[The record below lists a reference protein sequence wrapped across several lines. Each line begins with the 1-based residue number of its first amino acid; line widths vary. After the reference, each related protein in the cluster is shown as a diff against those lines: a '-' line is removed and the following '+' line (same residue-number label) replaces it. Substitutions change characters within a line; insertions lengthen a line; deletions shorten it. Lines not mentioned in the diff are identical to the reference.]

1 MNLSQ
6 YVTLKMGNKFI
17 FKEPLQS
24 LKSAGGNSN
33 YMNPNMQKNNY
44 YSPNNYNNNN
54 QRNLKKRNYQG
65 MDIIPKFI
73 ANENMQELNKE
84 LLDRLLKKKGIFNK
98 MMSSYFSE
106 GADYFTNS
114 IQEVEME
121 MNNERLGSESSK
133 NRDYEGFLDLLSFIN
148 SNRTN
153 PKLTTMQNITLDD
166 YKNMNN
172 ETKNTVLGGIYE
184 NKPLF
189 EQKLKLKYTN
199 NKNNGSGGF
208 GNNPYLINNNNQRP
222 RGNSNNNKYNNN
234 KKQVNQRNLVT
245 KDQIDLFKIFIGNQ
259 NISNN
264 DALSYFDLGNPKV
277 IIAADRY
284 FKKLYGLD
292 TITLQFIYPYQQ
304 KVGTKI
310 HKFRLITEIS
320 ELFMTAHKDYLSLN
334 NPRLYMENGRE
345 IKDDKRIKC
354 IGALGIQN
362 NSKIKVII

>member
-24 LKSAGGNSN
+24 LKSVNNNN
-33 YMNPNMQKNNY
+33 YINPNMQKNNY
-44 YSPNNYNNNN
+44 YSPNNFNNN
-54 QRNLKKRNYQG
+54 QRNFKKRNYQG

-84 LLDRLLKKKGIFNK
+84 LLDRLLKKKAVFNK
-98 MMSSYFSE
+98 MMNSYFSE
-106 GADYFTNS
+106 GDIYFS
-114 IQEVEME
+114 SSLQEIEME
-121 MNNERLGSESSK
+121 MNNERLGSETSK

-153 PKLTTMQNITLDD
+153 PKLTTMQNISLED

-172 ETKNTVLGGIYE
+172 EAKNTILGGIYE

-189 EQKLKLKYTN
+189 EQKLKLKNININ
-199 NKNNGSGGF
+199 NNNNF
-208 GNNPYLINNNNQRP
+208 GNNPYIINNKNNQRP
-222 RGNSNNNKYNNN
+222 RGNSNTKIMNNN
-234 KKQVNQRNLVT
+234 QKQLNQKNLVT
-245 KDQIDLFKIFIGNQ
+245 KEQIDLFKIFIGNQ

-264 DALSYFDLGNPKV
+264 EALSYFDLGNPKV

-284 FKKLYGLD
+284 FKKLYGID
-292 TITLQFIYPYQQ
+292 CITLQFNYPYQKIGA
-304 KVGTKI
+304 KV
-310 HKFRLITEIS
+310 HKFRFISEIS
-320 ELFMTAHKDYLSLN
+320 ELFMTSHKDYLSLN

-354 IGALGIQN
+354 IGALGMKN
-362 NSKIKVII
+362 NSRIKVII